1 MRKGHAS
8 LLWRNHFSYYIWDQ
22 LVVRWTY
29 LCVNISNQHGFLGF
43 FSCWSRKCPP
53 FALRKSSCNHSS
65 ASVAHAHTHLHAAP
79 CLTIYVTSFPCTRP
93 KHLFLKTQENLC
105 IRQRACQVKKRVKMT
120 ANTPWTMKWNKKSVL
135 SLILSDFS
143 ISRRQG
149 I

>member
-29 LCVNISNQHGFLGF
+29 LCVNISNQHVFLGF
-43 FSCWSRKCPP
+43 FSCWSCKCPP

-65 ASVAHAHTHLHAAP
+65 ASVAHAHTPPRCSVLDHLRHQFSMHKTKTLVFEDSRKSFYKAES
-79 CLTIYVTSFPCTRP
+79 TSG
-93 KHLFLKTQENLC
+93 KN
-105 IRQRACQVKKRVKMT
+105 RVKMT

-135 SLILSDFS
+135 SLIISDFS